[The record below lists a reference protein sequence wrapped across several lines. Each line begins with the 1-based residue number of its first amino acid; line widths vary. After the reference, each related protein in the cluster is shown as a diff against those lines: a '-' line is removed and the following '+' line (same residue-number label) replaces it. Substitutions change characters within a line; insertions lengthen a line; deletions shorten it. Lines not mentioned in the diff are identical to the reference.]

1 MKLETIKLVPGILEF
16 NFEELKNQL
25 NEKLDNYRDLVVTE
39 ENEKEMS
46 KEKANLN
53 KLITAIEDYRKN
65 QKKEMSKPITEF
77 ESRCKELSNLVLEVT
92 NPLKEQLDNF
102 ENIRRK
108 EKENKI
114 KELIDNTIEKFELNK
129 KYASLLNI
137 KDTYLN
143 KTQKENKTIEDLELR
158 ATLLKQSQENEIALE
173 KVRNEKMDLIQKE
186 IEKNN
191 QKYAVSLKLS
201 NFNFLLDE
209 ELCNITTL
217 IETQAIEELK
227 KIDFSKHIH
236 KSNEEQKI
244 IPKEDKKVEIS
255 SYDFSLEIT
264 ECSLEK
270 ATELKKFL
278 DENNFNYKL
287 IKKLEDKDDK

>member
-1 MKLETIKLVPGILEF
+1 MKLETIKLVPGVLEF

-77 ESRCKELSNLVLEVT
+77 ESKCKELSNLVLEVT

-108 EKENKI
+108 EKENKV
-114 KELIDNTIEKFELNK
+114 KELINNTIEKFELNK

-173 KVRNEKMDLIQKE
+173 KAKNEKMDLIQKE

-191 QKYAVSLKLS
+191 KKYAVSLKLS
-201 NFNFLLDE
+201 KFNYLLNE
-209 ELCNITTL
+209 ELCNIPNL

-227 KIDFSKHIH
+227 KVDFSKHIH

-287 IKKLEDKDDK
+287 IKKPEDKDGK

>member
-16 NFEELKNQL
+16 NFEGLKNQL

-39 ENEKEMS
+39 ENEKEMA

-77 ESRCKELSNLVLEVT
+77 ESKCKELSNLVLEVT

-108 EKENKI
+108 EKENKA

-158 ATLLKQSQENEIALE
+158 ASLLKQSQENEIALE
-173 KVRNEKMDLIQKE
+173 KARNEKMDLIQKE

-191 QKYAVSLKLS
+191 KKYIVSLKLS

-209 ELCNITTL
+209 ELCNIPTL

-236 KSNEEQKI
+236 KNNEEQKI
-244 IPKEDKKVEIS
+244 IPKEDKKIEIS

-278 DENNFNYKL
+278 DENNFKYKL

>member
-1 MKLETIKLVPGILEF
+1 MKLETIKLVPGVLEF

-39 ENEKEMS
+39 ENEKEMA

-77 ESRCKELSNLVLEVT
+77 ELKCKELSNLVLEVT
-92 NPLKEQLDNF
+92 NPLKEQLNNF
-102 ENIRRK
+102 ENIRKK
-108 EKENKI
+108 ERENRV
-114 KELIDNTIEKFELNK
+114 KELVENTIEKFELNE
-129 KYASLLNI
+129 KYASLLDI
-137 KDTYLN
+137 KEAYLN

-158 ATLLKQSQENEIALE
+158 ASLLKQSQENEIALE
-173 KVRNEKMDLIQKE
+173 KARNEKMDLIQKE

-191 QKYAVSLKLS
+191 KKYAVSLKLS
-201 NFNFLLDE
+201 KFNSLLDE
-209 ELCNITTL
+209 ELCNIPTL
-217 IETQAIEELK
+217 IETEAKEELK
-227 KIDFSKHIH
+227 KVDFSKHIH

-278 DENNFNYKL
+278 DENNFKYKL
-287 IKKLEDKDDK
+287 TKK

>member
-65 QKKEMSKPITEF
+65 QKKEMAKPITEF
-77 ESRCKELSNLVLEVT
+77 ESKCKELSDLVLEVT

-102 ENIRRK
+102 ENIRKK
-108 EKENKI
+108 ERENRVN
-114 KELIDNTIEKFELNK
+114 ELIKNTIEKFELNN

-158 ATLLKQSQENEIALE
+158 ASLLKQSQENEIALE
-173 KVRNEKMDLIQKE
+173 KAKNEKMDLIQKE

-191 QKYAVSLKLS
+191 KKYAVSLKLS
-201 NFNFLLDE
+201 KFNYLLNE
-209 ELCNITTL
+209 ELCNIPTL

-236 KSNEEQKI
+236 ENNEEQKI
-244 IPKEDKKVEIS
+244 IPKENKKVEIS

-287 IKKLEDKDDK
+287 IKKPEDKDGK

>member
-1 MKLETIKLVPGILEF
+1 MKLETIKLVPGVLEF

-25 NEKLDNYRDLVVTE
+25 NEKLEKYRNLVVTE
-39 ENEKEMS
+39 ENEKEMT

-65 QKKEMSKPITEF
+65 QKKEMAEPITKF
-77 ESRCKELSNLVLEVT
+77 EDKCKELSNLVLEVT

-108 EKENKI
+108 EKENKV
-114 KELIDNTIEKFELNK
+114 KELIDNTIKKFELNK

-158 ATLLKQSQENEIALE
+158 ASLLKQSQENEIALE
-173 KVRNEKMDLIQKE
+173 KAKNEKMDLIQKE

-191 QKYAVSLKLS
+191 KKYVVSLKLS

-209 ELCNITTL
+209 ELCNIPTL

-227 KIDFSKHIH
+227 KIDFSKHIN
-236 KSNEEQKI
+236 KNNEEQKI
-244 IPKEDKKVEIS
+244 ISKQDEKIEIS
-255 SYDFSLEIT
+255 IYDFLLDIT
-264 ECSLEK
+264 DCSLEK

-287 IKKLEDKDDK
+287 IKKPEGKDGN

>member
-16 NFEELKNQL
+16 NFEGLKNQL

-39 ENEKEMS
+39 ENEKEMA

-77 ESRCKELSNLVLEVT
+77 ESKCKELSNLVLEVT

-108 EKENKI
+108 EKENKV

-158 ATLLKQSQENEIALE
+158 ASLLKQSQENEIALE
-173 KVRNEKMDLIQKE
+173 KARNEKMDLIQKE

-191 QKYAVSLKLS
+191 KKYIVSLKLS

-209 ELCNITTL
+209 ELCNIPTL

-236 KSNEEQKI
+236 KNNEEQKI
-244 IPKEDKKVEIS
+244 IPKEDKKIEIS

-278 DENNFNYKL
+278 DENNFKYKL
-287 IKKLEDKDDK
+287 IKKPEDKDDK

>member
-39 ENEKEMS
+39 ENEKEMA

-53 KLITAIEDYRKN
+53 KLIKAIDDYRIN
-65 QKKEMSKPITEF
+65 QKKEISKPIIEF
-77 ESRCKELSNLVLEVT
+77 ESKCKELSDLVLEVT

-102 ENIRRK
+102 ENIRKK
-108 EKENKI
+108 ERENRVN
-114 KELIDNTIEKFELNK
+114 ELIKNTIEKFELNN

-137 KDTYLN
+137 KDIYLN

-158 ATLLKQSQENEIALE
+158 ASLLKQSQENEIALE
-173 KVRNEKMDLIQKE
+173 KAKNEKMDLIQKE

-191 QKYAVSLKLS
+191 KKYAVSLKLS
-201 NFNFLLDE
+201 KFNYLLNE
-209 ELCNITTL
+209 ELCNIPTL

-227 KIDFSKHIH
+227 KIDFSKRIH
-236 KSNEEQKI
+236 ENNEEQKI
-244 IPKEDKKVEIS
+244 IPKENKKVEIS

-287 IKKLEDKDDK
+287 IKKPEDKDGK